1 MRKLRFT
8 LALLTVG
15 AVFGLLAVT
24 ASASSGAHFM
34 HDTSASVAGNGALV
48 VYIDEAGVGNN
59 TVNYSISWTAS
70 AVYGCFNGGGNHPK
84 AANKT
89 TINATGSS
97 DVSLSPINGR
107 IQQSVTV
114 AGTPPGPGSFT
125 CPSGQTLVLISVTYN
140 PVTVTD
146 STNGV
151 STTLST

>member
-1 MRKLRFT
+1 MRHLRYIAAFV
-8 LALLTVG
+8 AIC
-15 AVFGLLAVT
+15 VFGVLAGV

-34 HDTSASVAGNGALV
+34 HDTSASVASNGALV

-59 TVNYSISWTAS
+59 DVNYSISWTAS
-70 AVYGCFNGGGNHPK
+70 AVYGCFNNGGNHPK

-97 DVSLSPINGR
+97 DVTLSPINGR

-114 AGTPPGPGSFT
+114 NGTPPGPGSFT
-125 CPSGQTLVLISVTYN
+125 CPSGQTLELISVTYN

-146 STNGV
+146 LTNGV
-151 STTLST
+151 STTLRT